1 MVLPWMYKKRNV
13 ALNTVQK
20 RVFITLF
27 SDFME

>member
-13 ALNTVQK
+13 ATNTVQK
-20 RVFITLF
+20 RIFITLF